1 MGADLV
7 IRLVLQRFRGV
18 HQPSVC
24 LLDFSVGH
32 MKTAEEAG
40 HRQGVSRKMIVPS
53 SAQCHC
59 ITLDVDEEVACFE
72 FFLLHPL
79 LPGAPIAR

>member
-7 IRLVLQRFRGV
+7 VRLVLQRFRGV

-53 SAQCHC
+53 SALHC

-72 FFLLHPL
+72 FFLVHSL
-79 LPGAPIAR
+79 LPRAPIAR